1 VVIELTEDV
10 ALVLFDALTRAK
22 SEDDQRRLVLEHP
35 AERTAPPYG
44 CWKANSRKG
53 WSLRFELTTG
63 MRLQRPVRGS
73 RRPADPGE
81 AVVRLVDSGRGARRQ
96 RFREL

>member
-35 AERTAPPYG
+35 AERTALWMLEG
-44 CWKANSRKG
+44 QLERG

-63 MRLQRPVRGS
+63 MRLQRRVAAS

-96 RFREL
+96 GFREL